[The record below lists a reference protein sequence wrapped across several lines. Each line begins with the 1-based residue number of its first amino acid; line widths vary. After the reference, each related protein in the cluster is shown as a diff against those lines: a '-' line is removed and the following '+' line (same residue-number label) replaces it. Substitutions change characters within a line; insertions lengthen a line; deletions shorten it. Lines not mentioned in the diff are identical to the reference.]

1 MKLNKI
7 AALVALLAAGA
18 ANAALDKMDGVTVN
32 GDSSVLLVMLDST
45 GAQTRSLTVDL
56 GITFSQ
62 FNAASALGGA
72 AQKVVWNL
80 GGNTV
85 TGVDLGSATNDW
97 AGQVND
103 FLANSDAAETKWA
116 LVAGSRRGNT
126 PNAFLATGTPSAA
139 QLNSQNSGATASF
152 VQIDPLFTNGT
163 TVGTHATADNGAFS
177 AASTDKGYVGTDYAG
192 ATSIGGW
199 KNNLKWNGWVAL
211 GGSTNL
217 LQLNANGSEK
227 YVGDTATFAGGL
239 AAWDTTG
246 LLNDRGT
253 LSVSA
258 DGKTVTW
265 ATAAAVPEAESYALA
280 LFGLLSVAALR
291 RRVK

>member
-18 ANAALDKMDGVTVN
+18 ANAAITKMDGVTIN

-56 GITFSQ
+56 GVTYSQ
-62 FNAASALGGA
+62 FNATGALNGFG
-72 AQKVVWNL
+72 QNVVWDL
-80 GGNTV
+80 GNNTV
-85 TGVDLGSATNDW
+85 SGVDLGGVTNDW
-97 AGQVND
+97 SAQVND

-126 PNAFLATGTPSAA
+126 PGGFLATGTPTSA
-139 QLNSQNSGATASF
+139 QLNSQNSGATANF

-217 LQLNANGSEK
+217 LQLNPNGSEK
-227 YVGDTATFAGGL
+227 YVGDTASYVGGPF
-239 AAWDTTG
+239 DTTG
-246 LLNDRGT
+246 LLNGRGT

-265 ATAAAVPEAESYALA
+265 VTATVPEAETYALA
-280 LFGLLSVAALR
+280 LIGLLSVAALR
-291 RRVK
+291 RRAK